1 MQNFIFLTGQIPML
15 NGRPMTEGF
24 VEEQTRSCIEAIK
37 ETLTLAECTED
48 DVVKS
53 TIYLKNRSDFPGFN
67 ATYAEYFVTNPLVDR
82 ISFTGGLDSARQI
95 VRNSAENIAQ
105 VSLALGGKS
114 HMLIFA
120 EPDLDSAVNGI
131 LLSIFSASGQ
141 SCVAGSRL
149 YIQESIFDEL
159 LERVRRRASEIVIGD
174 PLDENSEMGPLATM
188 VQLERIKKSV
198 ANAVENGATLIH
210 GGKSPGDFDQG
221 WYIEP
226 TILACPHQDLDIVK
240 TEMFGPVVTAFKFTD
255 EQDAI
260 AMANQTDFG
269 LASGIFTNDIGRAM
283 Q

>member
-1 MQNFIFLTGQIPML
+1 
-15 NGRPMTEGF
+15 
-24 VEEQTRSCIEAIK
+24 
-37 ETLTLAECTED
+37 
-48 DVVKS
+48 
-53 TIYLKNRSDFPGFN
+53 
-67 ATYAEYFVTNPLVDR
+67 
-82 ISFTGGLDSARQI
+82 
-95 VRNSAENIAQ
+95 
-105 VSLALGGKS
+105 
-114 HMLIFA
+114 MLIFA

-141 SCVAGSRL
+141 CCVAGSRL

-283 Q
+283 RVSKAIHAGIVWINTYRVVSPVAPFGGYKNSDHGREGAWMQCMTIYG